1 MKPLRHLYLIG
12 SALLIAVFASGCIV
26 SADSQP
32 AHRSWPKPV
41 AVRNVNQFDGV
52 YRNRSLDYNT
62 GKPTKN
68 GTELFE
74 MLTSKTEPRGTR
86 LEIRSSRAGDVLH
99 LRLLDDTRRQITS
112 SELRRGIN
120 YSLSDGSLILH
131 RRSLGWEGGPTNVG
145 AALRHS
151 SFHLHR
157 SATGD
162 LLGRYT
168 EGGVAL
174 AAYVIPMAD
183 SLDEWMFWP
192 KLSP

>member
-1 MKPLRHLYLIG
+1 MKSLRHLHLIG

-52 YRNRSLDYNT
+52 YRNRSLDCNT
-62 GKPTKN
+62 GKPAKN

-74 MLTSKTEPRGTR
+74 MLTSRTEPRGTR
-86 LEIRSSRAGDVLH
+86 MEIRSSHAGDTLH
-99 LRLLDDTRRQITS
+99 VRLLDDMRRQITS

-120 YSLSDGSLILH
+120 FSLSDGSLILH
-131 RRSLGWEGGPTNVG
+131 RQSLGWEGGPTNIG

-151 SFHLHR
+151 SFGLHL
-157 SATGD
+157 STPGG

-174 AAYVIPMAD
+174 AAYVIPMVN